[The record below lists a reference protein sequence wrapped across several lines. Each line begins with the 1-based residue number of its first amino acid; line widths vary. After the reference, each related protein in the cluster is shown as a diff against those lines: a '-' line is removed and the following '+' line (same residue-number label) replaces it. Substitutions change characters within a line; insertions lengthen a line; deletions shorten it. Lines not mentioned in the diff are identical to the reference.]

1 MNNIPRYDTHYSK
14 SMSPKYMS
22 VWGKSAAVELE
33 RCMMADAGFRP
44 VLVYRGMSGIAA
56 ATAIISNLEAEFCDR
71 VGMIYVRKDHE
82 DSHGRDDIEVGNP
95 DTLQNNPTF
104 VVCDD
109 FIDSG
114 YTILTI
120 LKTISGILNKRIAP
134 SKVRYAMTN
143 EPHGVIMTQKKLFY
157 SGASSGAFCGDATA
171 ANMNSRYLQW
181 YNRAMS

>member
-22 VWGKSAAVELE
+22 VWGKSAAIELE

-82 DSHGRDDIEVGNP
+82 DSHGCDIEVGNP

-114 YTILTI
+114 HTVLTI

-143 EPHGVIMTQKKLFY
+143 EPNGFIMTQKELFCCNV
-157 SGASSGAFCGDATA
+157 ADCGVATA
-171 ANMNSRYLQW
+171 ANMNSRYSKW

>member
-1 MNNIPRYDTHYSK
+1 MNNIPRYDTRYSK

-33 RCMMADAGFRP
+33 RCMLADAGFRP

-82 DSHGRDDIEVGNP
+82 DSHGCDDIEVGNP

-114 YTILTI
+114 HTVLTI
-120 LKTISGILNKRIAP
+120 LKILSGGFNMRIPP

-143 EPHGVIMTQKKLFY
+143 EPNGFIMTQKELFKTD
-157 SGASSGAFCGDATA
+157 ASSGTATA
-171 ANMNSRYLQW
+171 ANMNSRYSKW